1 MVRSMNR
8 RNFLKYNAAL
18 LGGGAAA
25 LALGPRGLAVPQA
38 FAATDLGAMV
48 YRLGWV
54 KNVEWSGSYFA
65 DKKGYWK
72 DEGFSSVDLVPG
84 GPNAAPGESIVNAG
98 QALVTLSSPAI
109 TAAAVNQGA
118 KLKIIG
124 VQFQTSPFII
134 ASPAAKPLKTPQD
147 CIGKKIGVPGSNGP
161 TWQAFLQ
168 ANKIDPASL
177 ETVNIGFSSAPLT
190 SGQVDGLMG
199 FVTNVPGPLERQGF
213 HTYYFGFGDF
223 NFRLVNNDYLVTED
237 ALKNRRAA
245 VKGFLR
251 GEIRGW
257 HDALADINE
266 AARLTVQEYGSDL
279 GLDQQDQVDSLKL
292 QVPLMVNDETKKSGL
307 FTMTPALIAKSV
319 ELLKISGVD
328 TTPDLFDMSV
338 LQEIYAEDPKLI

>member
-1 MVRSMNR
+1 MNR

-18 LGGGAAA
+18 LGAGAGM
-25 LALGPRGLAVPQA
+25 LALGRHGLGLPQA
-38 FAATDLGAMV
+38 LAATDLGLLV

-72 DEGFSSVDLVPG
+72 EEGFSSVDLVPG

-98 QALVTLSSPAI
+98 QALVSLSSPAI

-118 KLKIIG
+118 KLKIVG

-134 ASPAAKPLKTPQD
+134 ASPAGKPLKTPQD
-147 CIGKKIGVPGSNGP
+147 MVGKKIGVPGGNGA
-161 TWQAFLQ
+161 TWMAFLQ
-168 ANKIDPASL
+168 ANKIDPSSL

-213 HTYYFGFGDF
+213 HTHYFAFGDF
-223 NFRLVNNDYLVTED
+223 NFGLVNNDYFVTED
-237 ALKNRRAA
+237 ALKNKRAA
-245 VKGFLR
+245 VKAFLR

-257 HDALADINE
+257 KDALADID
-266 AARLTVQEYGSDL
+266 AAAALTVKEYGSDL
-279 GLDQQDQVDSLKL
+279 GLDMQDQADSLKL
-292 QVPLMVNDETKKSGL
+292 QAPLMVSDETKKNGL
-307 FTMTPALIAKSV
+307 FTVTPERIAKSV

-338 LQEIYAEDPKLI
+338 LKEIYAEDPKLI

>member
-1 MVRSMNR
+1 LGRHGLGVTPAR
-8 RNFLKYNAAL
+8 AA
-18 LGGGAAA
+18 
-25 LALGPRGLAVPQA
+25 
-38 FAATDLGAMV
+38 DLGAMV

-54 KNVEWSGSYFA
+54 KNVEWAGSYFA

-72 DEGFSSVDLVPG
+72 EEGFSSVELVPG

-98 QALVTLSSPAI
+98 KALVSLSSPAI
-109 TAAAVNQGA
+109 TAAAVNEGA

-134 ASPAAKPLKTPQD
+134 ASPADKPLKTPQD
-147 CIGKKIGVPGSNGP
+147 CIGKKIGVPGANGP
-161 TWQAFLQ
+161 TWTAFLE
-168 ANKIDPASL
+168 ANKIDPTSL

-213 HTYYFGFGDF
+213 HTYYFSFGDF
-223 NFRLVNNDYLVTED
+223 NFRLVNNDYFVTED

-245 VKGFLR
+245 VKAFLR
-251 GEIRGW
+251 GEISGW
-257 HDALADINE
+257 KDALADFNE
-266 AARLTVQEYGSDL
+266 SARLTAKEYGADL
-279 GLDQQDQVDSLKL
+279 GLDMQDQLDSIKL
-292 QVPLMVNDETKKSGL
+292 QAPLMVNDETKKNGL
-307 FTMTPALIAKSV
+307 FTMTPDLIAKSV

-328 TTPDLFDMSV
+328 ATPDLFDMTV